1 MARQLYRVYLYVVSI
16 ALLILAAVGLA
27 ILLNTLL
34 ASTPLRGSYRVAP
47 EQRETVQSV
56 VFAITAWI
64 IAAALGALHLR
75 LIRRDLAEFP
85 DAARGGVRAF
95 FLNFTASV
103 GTLVVVI
110 AGAGAF
116 STLANAY
123 QGLVGDSAGPFAL
136 AIAAALVVVALEV
149 EQRRYPPTP
158 GSATVFRRLHL
169 FGIPL
174 ILLVITTLAF
184 WNEAVRTTL
193 TSVLISTNTYSP
205 LDPNACDTG
214 QFNPGPIDGPCSLPS
229 TGFLWLA
236 TLVPIAV
243 IALYAYTA
251 RDDRH
256 SLIRMVAHIGS
267 FALGIGALLFG
278 LVRGIELLLRAVFGV
293 AVTWR
298 DVAHPWAAA
307 YDFISPLTIGLLI
320 VVAYGLWLRAERAD
334 LPVGAQITSLVTEAV
349 AAVLFAAAFWWGV
362 GRIAYTLFQ
371 WMGATSGE
379 SFAERWAGAIALA
392 LAGVVYIPIAVHLRG
407 ATKQT
412 GQTAPRRGFILALLA
427 GGIITG
433 AVGLTMSLYAFGTSL
448 LGAPLTDWQQTVRAG
463 LASLAV
469 GVILVVSYGWIAL
482 QERSL
487 GSLFKRL
494 REAPSIPPAT
504 APAQAGAVREAAA
517 ADVAAEIEQILG
529 DFEAHRISLPEAS
542 ARLRALVE
550 ARGQGTSAQ
559 PAHA

>member
-16 ALLILAAVGLA
+16 ALLILVAVGLA
-27 ILLNTLL
+27 ILLNTLF
-34 ASTPLRGSYRVAP
+34 ASTSLRGSYRAAP
-47 EQRETVQSV
+47 GQREIVQSV

-95 FLNFTASV
+95 FLNFTAAI
-103 GTLVVVI
+103 GTIVAVV

-116 STLANAY
+116 SSLANDN
-123 QGLVGDSAGPFAL
+123 QGFMSGDSAGPFAL
-136 AIAAALVVVALEV
+136 AIAAALVVVALEL
-149 EQRRYPPTP
+149 EQRRYPPTS
-158 GSATVFRRLHL
+158 GAATIFRRLHL

-174 ILLVITTLAF
+174 VLLVITTLTF
-184 WNEAVRTTL
+184 WNEAVRTSL
-193 TSVLISTNTYSP
+193 ASVLISTNTYSP
-205 LDPNACDTG
+205 LDPNACNAS
-214 QFNPGPIDGPCSLPS
+214 QFYPGPIDGPCGL
-229 TGFLWLA
+229 THAGFLWLA

-256 SLIRMVAHIGS
+256 SLIRMVTHIGS
-267 FALGIGALLFG
+267 FALGVGALLFG
-278 LVRGIELLLRAVFGV
+278 LVLGLELLLRAIFGV
-293 AVTWR
+293 SVTWR

-334 LPVGAQITSLVTEAV
+334 LPAGAQITSLVTEAV
-349 AAVLFAAAFWWGV
+349 TAVLFAAAFWWGV
-362 GRIAYTLFQ
+362 GRVAYTLFQ
-371 WMGATSGE
+371 WMGGSGE
-379 SFAERWAGAIALA
+379 RFAESWAGAIALA
-392 LAGVVYIPIAVHLRG
+392 AAGIVYIPLGVHLRIVTRQSG
-407 ATKQT
+407 RN
-412 GQTAPRRGFILALLA
+412 APRRGFILALLA

-433 AVGLTMSLYAFGTSL
+433 AVGLTMTLYALGTSL
-448 LGAPLTDWQQTVRAG
+448 LGAPLTDWQQTVQAG
-463 LASLAV
+463 LSALLV

-494 REAPSIPPAT
+494 REATSIPPAA
-504 APAQAGAVREAAA
+504 APAQAAVSRETVT
-517 ADVAAEIEQILG
+517 ADVTAEIERILA

-550 ARGQGTSAQ
+550 ARGQSTSAQ
-559 PAHA
+559 PTHA